1 MVEVIPNLSNY
12 LTHNIM
18 GSNQANTWN
27 VLPAVL
33 TTWSNLLANQG
44 NKTQYELYKEQA
56 RSYVETARAN
66 ADLIKK
72 QGEIALRSMR
82 QKHTLE
88 RGNDV
93 VRIAARGGNMSG
105 SNLDV
110 AIRKEKIRKMD
121 ETVLKANYN
130 NQAMLEM
137 VNGYRQAGNVYGTL
151 RAKASADKWLPLV
164 SILKGVE
171 TYVGLQVR
179 DAKVIEHMQTKQAN
193 IQEAFDIA
201 IEDQITR
208 YGVDTFNR
216 VFSDSISDNTS
227 TKINAY
233 ENQQSTVGSL
243 ISQYVET
250 NEQIAQ

>member
-1 MVEVIPNLSNY
+1 MVDNIPAFGKYVFN
-12 LTHNIM
+12 NIM
-18 GSNQANTWN
+18 GNNQASTWN

-56 RSYVETARAN
+56 RSYIDTARQN
-66 ADLIKK
+66 SELIKN
-72 QGEIALRSMR
+72 QGEIALMSMR
-82 QKHTLE
+82 QKHKLE
-88 RGNDV
+88 RGNDI
-93 VRIAARGGNMSG
+93 VRVAARGGNMSG

-110 AIRKEKIRKMD
+110 AVRKEKIRKMN
-121 ETVLKANYN
+121 ETILKANYT

-151 RAKASADKWLPLV
+151 RAKASADKWAPLV

-179 DAKVIEHMQTKQAN
+179 DAKVIENMQTKQVKMK
-193 IQEAFDIA
+193 EAFDMA

-208 YGVDTFNR
+208 YGAKTYDR
-216 VFSDSISDNTS
+216 VFSDNISDSTS
-227 TKINAY
+227 LKINAY
-233 ENQQSTVGSL
+233 ENQVSSVGTL
-243 ISQYVET
+243 INRYVNN